1 MNPKVLSS
9 KNVVISFTL
18 SPYYNERHAL
28 SLFLILHRSKE
39 VCVCSKIYT
48 VNLLPGQ
55 YISTVCYL
63 NIMVN
68 NQ

>member
-48 VNLLPGQ
+48 VNLLPEQ
-55 YISTVCYL
+55 YISIVYYIL
-63 NIMVN
+63 ILW
-68 NQ
+68 